1 MNARLRPRAS
11 TDNALIHVSKSNP
24 AALMPNVKSWTP
36 AQLGPWYANVF
47 QDTAEMQLSAVI
59 HCVIIK
65 NY

>member
-1 MNARLRPRAS
+1 MNVRLRPRAS
-11 TDNALIHVSKSNP
+11 MDNVLIHVSRSNP

-47 QDTAEMQLSAVI
+47 QDIVEMLLSAVI
-59 HCVIIK
+59 RCVIIK